1 MNVVSKMVLV
11 FVVVACVSSA
21 GAVYMVRNMGSGSH
35 EMNDLLST
43 FGSYGGLKDFMTAQ
57 KGNESFPGYGS
68 SGPSDVRFSMGLVPQ
83 GSVPHSDTNVQ
94 VSGVDEEDIVKTD
107 GTYIYIVSYTSVE
120 IIRAYP
126 PSEMRNVST
135 IQAKDVLGMTDTK
148 TTMSIQ
154 GIYLSGERLVIV
166 ASAYDGGVYR
176 YDVGY
181 PNGLSPIAYEGPRS
195 YVVTYDVSD
204 AQNPRRLSSYGV
216 SGEIL
221 TSRMTNDVV
230 FLVTQSYS
238 WIYGDEIAT
247 PKTWIGGQSET
258 LPLEKIHYDPETRET
273 CGFLNVL
280 SVNIRTEAHDVMSII
295 AGWAST
301 IYMSQNALYLT
312 IQKWTGSIALSND
325 SGAVAVQE
333 DSTKTTIYRITV
345 EGAQM
350 AATAKGEVV
359 GWLLNQ
365 FSMDE
370 NGPYLRVATTTAW
383 TNMKNSVYVLG
394 LDLRLVGALK
404 GIAPGERIY
413 SARFVGDTLYL
424 VTFRQM
430 DPLFVID
437 LSVPSSPSVLG
448 ELEMP
453 GFSSY
458 LQPIDKNHLLG
469 IGSENNNVKVSLYNV
484 TDPMNPS
491 EVDKWA
497 LGADY
502 SYSEAQGNH
511 KAVLY
516 DVDRGILVIPVSSY
530 SYGSDWSSSQY
541 QPGAYVFT
549 ISAENGISLKG
560 IITHSDVNSY
570 RSNVLRSLYIGDHLY
585 TVSYTLVKANNI
597 EDLSHEGTLVFY
609 APPQT
614 PYPRSIEGDA
624 TVAL

>member
-1 MNVVSKMVLV
+1 MNVVSKMALV
-11 FVVVACVSSA
+11 FVVAACVSSA
-21 GAVYMVRNMGSGSH
+21 GTIYMVRSMVSGPH
-35 EMNDLLST
+35 ELNDLLST
-43 FGSYGGLKDFMTAQ
+43 FGSYSDLKDFMTAQ
-57 KGNESFPGYGS
+57 KGNQSYLGFGS
-68 SGPSDVRFSMGLVPQ
+68 SGPNEMRDSL
-83 GSVPHSDTNVQ
+83 GSVSHSNTNVQ

-107 GTYIYIVSYTSVE
+107 GTYLYIASSTSVE
-120 IIRAYP
+120 IIQAYP

-135 IQAKDVLGMTDTK
+135 IQAKDALGMTDTDM
-148 TTMSIQ
+148 TASIH
-154 GIYLSGERLVIV
+154 GIYLSGDRLVII
-166 ASAYDGGVYR
+166 ASAYDWGCYYNDVR
-176 YDVGY
+176 YV
-181 PNGLSPIAYEGPRS
+181 NTSSPIANEGPRS

-216 SGEIL
+216 SGGTL

-238 WIYGDEIAT
+238 WIYGDEIVT
-247 PKTWIGGQSET
+247 PKTWIGDRGERM
-258 LPLEKIHYDPETRET
+258 PLEKIHYDPGTRET
-273 CGFLNVL
+273 DGFLNVQ
-280 SVNIRTEAHDVMSII
+280 SVNIRTEAHDSMSIV

-301 IYMSQNALYLT
+301 VYMSQNGLYLT
-312 IQKWTGSIALSND
+312 IPKWTGNIVLSNG
-325 SGAVAVQE
+325 SEVVAVQE

-345 EGAQM
+345 DGVQM

-383 TNMKNSVYVLG
+383 TGMTNNVYVLG
-394 LDLRLVGALK
+394 SDLSVVGALT

-437 LSVPSSPSVLG
+437 LSAPSSPSVLG
-448 ELEMP
+448 QLEMP

-469 IGSENNNVKVSLYNV
+469 IGSENSNVKVSLYDV
-484 TDPMNPS
+484 TDPMKPS
-491 EVDKWA
+491 EVSKFVLD
-497 LGADY
+497 ADY

-511 KAVLY
+511 KAVLF
-516 DVDRGILVIPVSSY
+516 DAERGVLVIPVSSY
-530 SYGSDWSSSQY
+530 SYGDYWDCSQH
-541 QPGAYVFT
+541 QQGAYVFT

-560 IITHSDVNSY
+560 VVAHSDVY
-570 RSNVLRSLYIGDHLY
+570 YMSNVMRSLYIGSHLY
-585 TVSYTLVKANNI
+585 TVSYTQVNANNI
-597 EDLSHEGTLVFY
+597 DDLSDEGTLVYY
-609 APPQT
+609 APPMI
-614 PYPRSIEGDA
+614 YPLPIEVNA
-624 TVAL
+624 AVAL

>member
-1 MNVVSKMVLV
+1 
-11 FVVVACVSSA
+11 VVAACLSSA

-35 EMNDLLST
+35 ELNDLLST
-43 FGSYGGLKDFMTAQ
+43 FGSYGDLKDFMTAQ
-57 KGNESFPGYGS
+57 KGNQSSMGYGS
-68 SGPSDVRFSMGLVPQ
+68 SGSNDVRFSMG
-83 GSVPHSDTNVQ
+83 SVPHSNTNVQ

-120 IIRAYP
+120 IIQAYP

-135 IQAKDVLGMTDTK
+135 IQAKDVLGMTDTN
-148 TTMSIQ
+148 TTSSIQ
-154 GIYLSGERLVIV
+154 GIYVSGDRLVII
-166 ASAYDGGVYR
+166 ANAYDLVSYY
-176 YDVGY
+176 YDVRSVSAS
-181 PNGLSPIAYEGPRS
+181 SPIAYEGPRS

-216 SGEIL
+216 SGGIL

-238 WIYGDEIAT
+238 WIYGDEIVT
-247 PKTWIGGQSET
+247 PKTWIGDLGERM
-258 LPLEKIHYDPETRET
+258 PLEKIHYDPETRET
-273 CGFLNVL
+273 GGFLNVL
-280 SVNIRTEAHDVMSII
+280 SVNIRTEAHDVMSIV

-301 IYMSQNALYLT
+301 VYMSQNALYLT

-325 SGAVAVQE
+325 SEVVAVQE
-333 DSTKTTIYRITV
+333 DSMKTTIYRITV
-345 EGAQM
+345 DGVQM

-383 TNMKNSVYVLG
+383 TDMKNNVYVLG
-394 LDLRLVGALK
+394 SDLSIVGALR

-413 SARFVGDTLYL
+413 SARFVGDTLYI
-424 VTFRQM
+424 VTFRQI

-453 GFSSY
+453 GFSNY
-458 LQPIDKNHLLG
+458 LQPVDKNHLLG
-469 IGSENNNVKVSLYNV
+469 IGSENNNVKVSLYDV
-484 TDPMNPS
+484 TDPMNPN
-491 EVDKWA
+491 EVSKFVLD
-497 LGADY
+497 ADY
-502 SYSEAQGNH
+502 SYSEAQWDH
-511 KAVLY
+511 KALLY
-516 DVDRGILVIPVSSY
+516 DADRGILVIPVTSY
-530 SYGSDWSSSQY
+530 YHGAYWNYSQY

-560 IITHSDVNSY
+560 VVTHSDVNY
-570 RSNVLRSLYIGDHLY
+570 YGSNVMRSLYIGNHLY
-585 TVSYTLVKANNI
+585 TVSSSQVKANNI
-597 EDLSHEGTLVFY
+597 DDLSDEATLIYY
-609 APPQT
+609 APPWI
-614 PYPRSIEGDA
+614 YPVPIEGNA
-624 TVAL
+624 TGAL